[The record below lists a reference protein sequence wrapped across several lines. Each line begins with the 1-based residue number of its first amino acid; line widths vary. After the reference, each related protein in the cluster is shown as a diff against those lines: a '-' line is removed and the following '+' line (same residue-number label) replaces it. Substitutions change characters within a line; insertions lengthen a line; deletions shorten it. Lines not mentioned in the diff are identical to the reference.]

1 MHKSTTTTFV
11 LLVSS
16 LVMLTVMPLL
26 NNNNNSFLT
35 TVVAQEE
42 NGYDP
47 YTISNDSNNNF
58 YNDDIYSKYPT
69 EEKKIAC
76 QTGQFEGF
84 FVESVEFCKLKIP
97 RGLTGP
103 AGPAGPQGESIIG
116 PQGPVGETGP
126 QGLQGFN
133 GTQGLPGPPGS
144 VNVTK
149 AYVVWEDDTPG
160 NSEIFFRASQIVGG
174 SINLSNST
182 EMSFGPQISSEGN
195 NVYVVWGER
204 TFGNND
210 EIFFA
215 VSNNNGQT
223 FSTPLNISNTQTDS
237 FGPQISSDGNNVYV
251 IWQDGVDE
259 DFTDILFAVSNNN
272 GQTFSN
278 PINLSNN
285 TGNSDLPQIALS
297 EGNNVYVVWQDD
309 TPGNNDI
316 FFVVSNN
323 NGQTFSTPVDNLS
336 ENIGDS
342 IVPQISSQGNNV
354 YVVWQDDTPGN
365 NDIFFVVSNNNGQTF
380 STPVDNL
387 SENIGD
393 SIVPQISS
401 EGNNVYVVWQ
411 DVIPFVEER
420 IFFAFSTNNGLT
432 FSNSSDNL
440 HGSFLVERE
449 PKISS
454 DGNNVY
460 VIWRDFG
467 PSTEILFKVSYDNG
481 LTFSHPIFLS
491 NDSGDDAL
499 FHQISSEGN
508 NVYVV
513 WSENEFVDFSYNI
526 FSITNN
532 QEFGTFG
539 NIINLNNDIGDR
551 LEPLGNASRP
561 QISTSS

>member
-1 MHKSTTTTFV
+1 
-11 LLVSS
+11 
-16 LVMLTVMPLL
+16 
-26 NNNNNSFLT
+26 
-35 TVVAQEE
+35 
-42 NGYDP
+42 
-47 YTISNDSNNNF
+47 
-58 YNDDIYSKYPT
+58 
-69 EEKKIAC
+69 
-76 QTGQFEGF
+76 
-84 FVESVEFCKLKIP
+84 
-97 RGLTGP
+97 
-103 AGPAGPQGESIIG
+103 
-116 PQGPVGETGP
+116 
-126 QGLQGFN
+126 
-133 GTQGLPGPPGS
+133 
-144 VNVTK
+144 
-149 AYVVWEDDTPG
+149 
-160 NSEIFFRASQIVGG
+160 
-174 SINLSNST
+174 
-182 EMSFGPQISSEGN
+182 MSFGPQISSEGN

-251 IWQDGVDE
+251 IWRDGVDE

-272 GQTFSN
+272 GQTFST

-285 TGNSDLPQIALS
+285 TGNSDLPQIASS

-316 FFVVSNN
+316 FFAVSNN

-336 ENIGDS
+336 ENMGDS
-342 IVPQISSQGNNV
+342 IVPQISSEGNNV

-365 NDIFFVVSNNNGQTF
+365 NDIFFAVSNNNGQTF

-387 SENIGD
+387 SENMGD

-411 DVIPFVEER
+411 DVIPMVEER
-420 IFFAFSTNNGLT
+420 IFFAFSTNNGQT
-432 FSNSSDNL
+432 FSNSSGNS
-440 HGSFLVERE
+440 HGSSLVERE

-467 PSTEILFKVSYDNG
+467 LSTEILFKVSHDNG
-481 LTFSHPIFLS
+481 LTFSNPIRLS
-491 NDSGDDAL
+491 NVFGNDAL

-513 WSENEFVDFSYNI
+513 WSENEFSFSYNI
-526 FSITNN
+526 FSRTNN

-539 NIINLNNDIGDR
+539 NIINLSNDIGDR

>member
-1 MHKSTTTTFV
+1 
-11 LLVSS
+11 
-16 LVMLTVMPLL
+16 
-26 NNNNNSFLT
+26 
-35 TVVAQEE
+35 
-42 NGYDP
+42 
-47 YTISNDSNNNF
+47 
-58 YNDDIYSKYPT
+58 
-69 EEKKIAC
+69 
-76 QTGQFEGF
+76 
-84 FVESVEFCKLKIP
+84 
-97 RGLTGP
+97 
-103 AGPAGPQGESIIG
+103 
-116 PQGPVGETGP
+116 
-126 QGLQGFN
+126 
-133 GTQGLPGPPGS
+133 
-144 VNVTK
+144 
-149 AYVVWEDDTPG
+149 
-160 NSEIFFRASQIVGG
+160 
-174 SINLSNST
+174 
-182 EMSFGPQISSEGN
+182 MSFGPQISSEGN

-272 GQTFSN
+272 GQTFST

-285 TGNSDLPQIALS
+285 TGNSDLPQIASS

-316 FFVVSNN
+316 FFAVSNN

-342 IVPQISSQGNNV
+342 IVPQISSEGNNV

-365 NDIFFVVSNNNGQTF
+365 NDIFFAVSNNNGQTF

-411 DVIPFVEER
+411 DVIPMVEER

-432 FSNSSDNL
+432 FSNSSGNS

-467 PSTEILFKVSYDNG
+467 LSTEILFKVSYDNG
-481 LTFSHPIFLS
+481 VTFSNPICLS
-491 NDSGDDAL
+491 NVFGNDAL

-513 WSENEFVDFSYNI
+513 WSENEFLFSYNI
-526 FSITNN
+526 FSRTNN

-539 NIINLNNDIGDR
+539 NIINLSNDIGDR